1 MNPRGDQTFER
12 CMKCTICND
21 YCPMLAVNPLFP
33 GPKSAGPDGE
43 RYRLKDGRFF
53 DNNLKY
59 CLNCKRCELACPSG
73 VHIADLV
80 QLARL
85 EKAPTYPSLRNAM
98 LGSTDLVGRLA
109 TTFAPL
115 ANGAL
120 KSEFVQDALDHS
132 LGVDAH
138 RTFPD
143 YAEQTFVRWYKKEA
157 ADRQKSY
164 PQQVSYFHGCYVNY
178 NFPELGRDLVRVLN
192 AVGVGVRLL
201 ERERCCGVALLANGM
216 KKSALRHASANL
228 KSIRASLAE
237 DRPVLLTGSTCTLTL
252 RDEYPNVLG
261 VDNSDVKEGITL
273 ATRWLYEAVDAGR
286 IKLVFRP
293 DFARRIAY
301 HAPCHLEKLGWT
313 LYSTELLKMIPG
325 VDFVM
330 LDSACCGMAGTFGFK
345 KEYYHYAQEVGE
357 KLFKSIREAKPD
369 IVATGCETC
378 KWQIEMSTGFEVA
391 HPISLLADA
400 LDLPATKEAN
410 EKGSTASS

>member
-1 MNPRGDQTFER
+1 MKSCGDQTFER

-85 EKAPTYPSLRNAM
+85 EKAPDYPRLRDAL
-98 LGSTDLVGRLA
+98 LGNTDLVGKA
-109 TTFAPL
+109 AVPVAPL
-115 ANGAL
+115 VNSAL
-120 KSEFVQDALDHS
+120 KLGFVQNALDYT

-143 YAEQTFVRWYKKEA
+143 YARQTFERWYRKEEVARQA
-157 ADRQKSY
+157 AF
-164 PQQVSYFHGCYVNY
+164 PEQVSYFHGCYVNY
-178 NFPELGRDLVRVLN
+178 NYPQLGRDLVRVLN
-192 AVGVGVRLL
+192 AVGVGVQLL
-201 ERERCCGVALLANGM
+201 EGERCCGVALLANGM
-216 KKSALRHASANL
+216 PKKALRHAQDNL
-228 KSIRASLAE
+228 KAIGLSLKQGL
-237 DRPVLLTGSTCTLTL
+237 PVLTTGSTCTLTL
-252 RDEYPNVLG
+252 REEYANVLG
-261 VDNSDVKEGITL
+261 IDNSAVKEGITL
-273 ATRWLYEAVDAGR
+273 ATRWLWEAVEAGR
-286 IKLVFRP
+286 VHLSFRP
-293 DFARRIAY
+293 DYHKRIAY
-301 HAPCHLEKLGWT
+301 HAPCHLEKLGWSI
-313 LYSTELLKMIPG
+313 YSTELLKLIPG
-325 VDFVM
+325 VELVP

-345 KEYYHYAQEVGE
+345 KEYYHYAQAVGE

-369 IVATGCETC
+369 LVATDCETC

-391 HPISLLADA
+391 HPISILADA
-400 LDLPATKEAN
+400 LDKQM
-410 EKGSTASS
+410 